1 MNAPCNDCGIET
13 EPWPPHRGTQEH
25 YIVKDEVWAAAGMP
39 PGRRDPKDFSIL
51 GGGTLCVGCL
61 EKRLGQY
68 TPRLVSRLG
77 LDPIA
82 IAQDPLP
89 DHVVKKWA
97 ETTLRNVIKDQG
109 GQFQGLKRV
118 EINGE
123 EIVLIFR
130 REAVQYRAGPGIKAM
145 IADLRWDRIRPGT
158 INLDLLAWE
167 NEQ

>member
-1 MNAPCNDCGIET
+1 VGRSGNASRQTRPQGLLD
-13 EPWPPHRGTQEH
+13 
-25 YIVKDEVWAAAGMP
+25 
-39 PGRRDPKDFSIL
+39 PGRLLTPSDFPEIVHKYLRGS
-51 GGGTLCVGCL
+51 
-61 EKRLGQY
+61 QY

-158 INLDLLAWE
+158 INLDVLAWE